1 MNSNVTGTG
10 AVVKNKALSFSPTN
24 IEHAQRTMLNKCYEV
39 DIIKFLIRNTFDRL
53 DNKLLQL
60 ISPAS
65 FIGSNVAVNDGVG
78 GR

>member
-1 MNSNVTGTG
+1 MTNNHFGHFWFP
-10 AVVKNKALSFSPTN
+10 AVVKCNLFL
-24 IEHAQRTMLNKCYEV
+24 HDAQRTMLNKCYEV
-39 DIIKFLIRNTFDRL
+39 HRKFLIRNTFDRL

-65 FIGSNVAVNDGVG
+65 FIGSNVAGNDGVG